1 MARVYIRKFV
11 LLSKHGITN
20 SAVILNIAITKNV
33 KGQSRVKPPPER
45 IDEVESKGFKIDA
58 QYALLG
64 EYDFTMILD
73 APDNWTMT
81 RLSMDLSARGTLETH
96 TFPALRAD
104 EFIRFMKAEHDEDEW
119 SREHQF
125 GEVAPLERNAEVDAV
140 STI

>member
-64 EYDFTMILD
+64 EYDFAT
-73 APDNWTMT
+73 T
-81 RLSMDLSARGTLETH
+81 
-96 TFPALRAD
+96 
-104 EFIRFMKAEHDEDEW
+104 
-119 SREHQF
+119 
-125 GEVAPLERNAEVDAV
+125 
-140 STI
+140 